1 MSYYSQKR
9 TKRAILIALF
19 IGVLF
24 LLLFL
29 SYEKKVKKEVVLV
42 DNTEEIKIERKLS
55 DSPSKISV
63 DPNQTNTLIYTSY
76 RLGVRF
82 SFSSLYSTVRDQ
94 ECPASW
100 SNCPK
105 IYANTSVTPPVEE
118 DNSITFDGYRLEVFD
133 KRSDESIEQSIARNI
148 FPVDDPLSCKID
160 RYSNSPDKVVKAT
173 IVENSESLVCNGRY
187 FGTKNGK
194 HFFTYPAYPNI
205 LLYVE
210 GPSGT
215 PVRFSHVG
223 TWIGSIKISQ

>member
-1 MSYYSQKR
+1 MSYYSKKR

-29 SYEKKVKKEVVLV
+29 TYEKRAKEEVVV
-42 DNTEEIKIERKLS
+42 TTSEEVQTERKLS
-55 DSPSKISV
+55 NTPSKISV

-76 RLGVRF
+76 RLGIRF

-94 ECPASW
+94 ECPESW

-105 IYANTSVTPPVEE
+105 IYANTSVVPPVEE
-118 DNSITFDGYRLEVFD
+118 DNSITFADYRLEVFD
-133 KRSDESIEQSIARNI
+133 KRSDETIEQSIARNI
-148 FPVDDPLSCKID
+148 FPADDPLSCVIN
-160 RYSNSPDKVVKAT
+160 RYPSNSDNVVKANL
-173 IVENSESLVCNGRY
+173 VPNEENPVCQGRY

-210 GPSGT
+210 GPIGT
-215 PVRFSHVG
+215 PVRFSHSG